1 LFKLERKDSFLLSPA
16 PIKKGRTIPDKMLP
30 GVLVHGNEE
39 TVTPAGKARNYNR
52 IQGAGA

>member
-1 LFKLERKDSFLLSPA
+1 
-16 PIKKGRTIPDKMLP
+16 MLP